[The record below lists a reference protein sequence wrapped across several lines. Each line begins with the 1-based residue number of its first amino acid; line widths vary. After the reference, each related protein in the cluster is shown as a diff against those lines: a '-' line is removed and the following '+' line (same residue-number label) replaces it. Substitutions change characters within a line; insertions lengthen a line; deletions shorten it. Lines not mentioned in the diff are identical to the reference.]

1 MQKQGVF
8 FGWWMLGI
16 AFFVQM
22 LGSGTIVYSY
32 SVIAIPLG
40 AEFQASR
47 TAMMLGITAMSLASA
62 LISPLLGR
70 ALDRHSIRL
79 IMVTAALALPL
90 GFLLLSFVTAM
101 WQVPV
106 IYASCMAMATLILGP
121 LAASTLL
128 ARWFKSK
135 LGLVMGIAAVGTSV
149 GGFLF
154 PPLIEWMIGA
164 FEWRMAFRLLALL
177 IVVLMLPAT
186 LLVVNRP
193 EDKSL
198 RAYGSD
204 DAAPLAA
211 NLAANPVTSPSP
223 SLLKS
228 RNFWLVAI
236 VVSGLFAVYT
246 ALLSNLVPFAMGAGV
261 SKEQGALLISIIAA
275 CGVAGKLAFGFIA
288 DRIDLRVGLAVA
300 ILLLITGLVF
310 FLGEGLTMLVAGSVA
325 TGLAAG
331 GMLPVWGAILAWLF
345 GAENYGRVMGQM
357 NPVIVPMY
365 LIAPILA
372 GAIYDKTG
380 NYNAAFMLFIGV
392 LAVLLLLLPAIRH
405 PDHANASV
413 VK

>member
-1 MQKQGVF
+1 MPMQGFF

-16 AFFVQM
+16 AFLVQM
-22 LGSGTIVYSY
+22 IGSGTIVYSY
-32 SVIAIPLG
+32 SVVAIPLG
-40 AEFQASR
+40 TEFHASR
-47 TAMMLGITAMSLASA
+47 TAMMFGITAMSLCSA

-70 ALDRHSIRL
+70 ALDRYSIRA
-79 IMVTAALALPL
+79 IMVTAALVLPL
-90 GFLLLSFVTAM
+90 GYLLLSFVTAI

-106 IYASCMAMATLILGP
+106 IYAACMSIATLILGP

-164 FEWRMAFRLLALL
+164 FEWRIAFRVLALIIL
-177 IVVLMLPAT
+177 VLMLPAT

-193 EDKSL
+193 EDKL
-198 RAYGSD
+198 MRAYGSVEV
-204 DAAPLAA
+204 ATPT
-211 NLAANPVTSPSP
+211 ANPVSSPSP
-223 SLLKS
+223 SILKN
-228 RNFWLVAI
+228 RNFWLVAV

-261 SKEQGALLISIIAA
+261 SKEQGALLISIVAA
-275 CGVAGKLAFGFIA
+275 CGVAGKLIFGMIA
-288 DRIDLRVGLAVA
+288 DHIDLRVGLAVA
-300 ILLLITGLVF
+300 ILLLIAGLGF
-310 FLGEGLTMLVAGSVA
+310 FLGEGLTALVAGSVA

-331 GMLPVWGAILAWLF
+331 GMLPVWGAMLAWLF
-345 GAENYGRVMGQM
+345 GAANYGRVMGQM

-365 LIAPILA
+365 LVAPLLA
-372 GAIYDKTG
+372 GVIYDLTG
-380 NYNAAFMLFIGV
+380 SYRSAFILFIVV

-405 PDHANASV
+405 PDHSKASV
-413 VK
+413 VT